1 MIKILLFKFI
11 IVYTYNY
18 QNFIKMNRRKFLN
31 YIGCGC
37 CGVVING
44 CSTAPITDRRQFKII
59 PESKLNAQAA
69 QIYEKVKEK
78 EKMSDDLKTLN
89 QIKDIGK
96 RMEESISKY
105 FDRNNIE
112 DPTVNFDWEYI
123 LIDNKKVKNAWCMPG
138 GKIAVYTGILDVTK
152 NRNGLASVM
161 GHEIAHAVAKHSVE
175 RASRGALLQT
185 GTSLIDI
192 LSGGKLAQIN
202 QATGM
207 NTVGLLSQ
215 IGIMNP
221 FSRTQES
228 EADYLGMIFASLSGY
243 DIRETKKLWVRMKEA
258 NKGKE
263 PHQFMSTHPSSST
276 RIKNLKEWENSVI
289 LDYPPISIS

>member
-1 MIKILLFKFI
+1 
-11 IVYTYNY
+11 
-18 QNFIKMNRRKFLN
+18 MNRRKFLN
-31 YIGCGC
+31 HVGCTC
-37 CGVVING
+37 SSLMISA

-69 QIYEKVKEK
+69 QIFEKVKEK
-78 EKMSDDLKTLN
+78 EKMSDDTKTLN
-89 QIKDIGK
+89 EIKDIGK
-96 RMEESISKY
+96 RMEESISEY
-105 FDRNNIE
+105 FYRANLN

-152 NRNGLASVM
+152 NTNGLASVM

-192 LSGGKLAQIN
+192 FTGGKLGQIN

-228 EADYLGMIFASLSGY
+228 EADYLGMIFASLSGF
-243 DIRETKKLWVRMKEA
+243 DIRETKKLWERMKEE

-263 PHQFMSTHPSSST
+263 PPQFMSTHPSSSK
-276 RIKNLKEWENSVI
+276 RIKDLSEWENSVI
-289 LDYPPISIS
+289 LDYPPITIS

>member
-1 MIKILLFKFI
+1 
-11 IVYTYNY
+11 
-18 QNFIKMNRRKFLN
+18 MNRRKFLN
-31 YIGCGC
+31 YVGCGC
-37 CGVVING
+37 SGLMFSA
-44 CSTAPITDRRQFKII
+44 CSTAPITDRRQLKII

-69 QIYEKVKEK
+69 QIFEKVKNK
-78 EKMSDDLKTLN
+78 EKMSDDIQALN
-89 QIKDIGK
+89 EIKDIGK
-96 RMEESISKY
+96 RMEDSISEY
-105 FDRNNIE
+105 FYRAGQK

-152 NRNGLASVM
+152 NIDGLASVM

-175 RASRGALLQT
+175 RASRGALLKT

-192 LSGGKLAQIN
+192 FSGGKLGQIN

-243 DIRETKKLWVRMKEA
+243 DIRETKKLWERMKEE

-263 PHQFMSTHPSSST
+263 PPQFMSTHPSSSK
-276 RIKNLKEWENSVI
+276 RIKDLSEWENSVI
-289 LDYPPISIS
+289 LDYPPITLS

>member
-37 CGVVING
+37 GGILING
-44 CSTAPITDRRQFKII
+44 CSTAPITDRRQLKII

-78 EKMSDDLKTLN
+78 EKMSDDKKTLSS
-89 QIKDIGK
+89 IKDIGR
-96 RMEESISKY
+96 RMEESISQY
-105 FDRNNIE
+105 FDKSGIE
-112 DPTVNFDWEYI
+112 DPTTNFDWEYI
-123 LIDNKKVKNAWCMPG
+123 LIENKKVKNAWCMPG
-138 GKIAVYTGILDVTK
+138 GKIAIYTGILDVTK
-152 NRNGLASVM
+152 NTNGLASVM

-175 RASRGALLQT
+175 RASRGMLLN
-185 GTSLIDI
+185 TSTQLFDI
-192 LSGGKLAQIN
+192 FSGGKLSQVN
-202 QATGM
+202 RVTGM

-221 FSRTQES
+221 FSRVQET
-228 EADYLGMIFASLSGY
+228 EADYLGMIFSSLSGY
-243 DIRETKKLWVRMKEA
+243 DIRETKKLWERMKEA

-263 PHQFMSTHPSSST
+263 PSQFMSTHPSSSK
-276 RIKNLKEWENSVI
+276 RIKDLKSWENTVI
-289 LDYPPISIS
+289 LDYPPITLS

>member
-1 MIKILLFKFI
+1 
-11 IVYTYNY
+11 
-18 QNFIKMNRRKFLN
+18 MNRRKFLN

-37 CGVVING
+37 GGVVING
-44 CSTAPITDRRQFKII
+44 CTTAPITDRRQLKII

-69 QIYEKVKEK
+69 RIYEKVKEK
-78 EKMSDDLKTLN
+78 EKMSDDINTLN
-89 QIKDIGK
+89 EIMDIGK
-96 RMEESISKY
+96 RMEESIAEY
-105 FDRNNIE
+105 FYSTGID
-112 DPTVNFDWEYI
+112 DPTTNFDWEYI

-138 GKIAVYTGILDVTK
+138 GKIAIYTGILDVTK
-152 NRNGLASVM
+152 NTNGLASVM

-192 LSGGKLAQIN
+192 FTGGKLGQIN

-221 FSRTQES
+221 FSRTQET
-228 EADYLGMIFASLSGY
+228 EADYLGMIFASLSGF
-243 DIRETKKLWVRMKEA
+243 DIRETKKLWERMKEA

-263 PHQFMSTHPSSST
+263 PPQFMSTHPSSSK

-289 LDYPPISIS
+289 LDYPPITIT